1 MEDEGTLSYKD
12 SISRLG
18 KNAWYTR
25 ECVKKGKMQFQNQ
38 KHVFY
43 KLLYKSRLWKIALF
57 LHRSKS

>member
-38 KHVFY
+38 KTR
-43 KLLYKSRLWKIALF
+43 LL
-57 LHRSKS
+57 

>member
-25 ECVKKGKMQFQNQ
+25 ECVKKKVKCNFKTKNTSFISGYTKVDFGK
-38 KHVFY
+38 
-43 KLLYKSRLWKIALF
+43 
-57 LHRSKS
+57 